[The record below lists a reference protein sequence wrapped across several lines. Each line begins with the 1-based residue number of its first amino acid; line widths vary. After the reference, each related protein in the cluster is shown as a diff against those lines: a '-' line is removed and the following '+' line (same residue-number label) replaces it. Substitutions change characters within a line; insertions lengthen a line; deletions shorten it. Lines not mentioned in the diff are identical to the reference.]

1 MSGPGRPYF
10 GRAACNDNLCRVLF
24 VLLFIH
30 LNRRSTISA
39 NPGTH
44 TYSSISPTS
53 FRRFRPA
60 FGYTNPPHLMAK
72 EVYVV
77 VRIAPP
83 VMASPTNY
91 KPCLRFTARGESR
104 PYLNI
109 YPPKTR
115 LNCLQMFQKRTPFC
129 AGSFVKRRSEK
140 YQGGTHLA
148 SSKERRLIF
157 RLVLN

>member
-115 LNCLQMFQKRTPFC
+115 LNCLQMFQKRTPFR

>member
-24 VLLFIH
+24 VLLFTHI
-30 LNRRSTISA
+30 NRQSTISA

-60 FGYTNPPHLMAK
+60 FGYTNPPHLTAK
-72 EVYVV
+72 GVYVV
-77 VRIAPP
+77 RVAPP

-109 YPPKTR
+109 DPPKTR
-115 LNCLQMFQKRTPFC
+115 LNCLQMFPKRTPFR

-140 YQGGTHLA
+140 YQGGRHVA

>member
-1 MSGPGRPYF
+1 VSGPGRPYF

-30 LNRRSTISA
+30 INRRGTISA
-39 NPGTH
+39 SPGTH

-53 FRRFRPA
+53 FGRFRPA
-60 FGYTNPPHLMAK
+60 FGYTNPPRLMAK
-72 EVYVV
+72 EVYFA
-77 VRIAPP
+77 RIAPP

-109 YPPKTR
+109 DALKTR
-115 LNCLQMFQKRTPFC
+115 LNCLQMFPKRTPFR
-129 AGSFVKRRSEK
+129 AGSFVKRRSGK
-140 YQGGTHLA
+140 YQGERVLPLA
-148 SSKERRLIF
+148 RSAA
-157 RLVLN
+157 

>member
-1 MSGPGRPYF
+1 VV
-10 GRAACNDNLCRVLF
+10 RAAHTSGKPPAMITYAGFCSFCFSSTSTARAQSQLTRVHTRIAPYHP
-24 VLLFIH
+24 LLSDDSNRH
-30 LNRRSTISA
+30 LVTQIRR
-39 NPGTH
+39 P
-44 TYSSISPTS
+44 
-53 FRRFRPA
+53 
-60 FGYTNPPHLMAK
+60 LMAK

-77 VRIAPP
+77 RIAPP
-83 VMASPTNY
+83 VIASTTNY

-109 YPPKTR
+109 DPPKTR
-115 LNCLQMFQKRTPFC
+115 LNCLQMFPKRTPFR

-140 YQGGTHLA
+140 YQGGRHVA